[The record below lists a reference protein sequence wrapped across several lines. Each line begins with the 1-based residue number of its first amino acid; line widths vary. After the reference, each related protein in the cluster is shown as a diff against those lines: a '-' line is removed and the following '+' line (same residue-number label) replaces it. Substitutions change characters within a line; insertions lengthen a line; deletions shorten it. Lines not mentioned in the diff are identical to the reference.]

1 MEVQVS
7 LLQLIFG
14 SGLGYLVALKLRD
27 TILHTLDWAL
37 PKEEMAERAY
47 KILDKTVPKRVIAD
61 WITFFTILL
70 VVWIVLSV
78 VKAI

>member
-1 MEVQVS
+1 MQVQVN
-7 LLQLIFG
+7 LLHLIVG

-61 WITFFTILL
+61 WITFLSILL
-70 VVWIVLSV
+70 LVWVVLTV

>member
-1 MEVQVS
+1 MQLQVS
-7 LLQLIFG
+7 LLQIVVG

-47 KILDKTVPKRVIAD
+47 RILDKTVPKRVIAD
-61 WITFFTILL
+61 WITFFAILL
-70 VVWIVLSV
+70 LVWVVLSV

>member
-1 MEVQVS
+1 MQVQVN
-7 LLQLIFG
+7 LLHLIVG

-61 WITFFTILL
+61 WITFLSILL
-70 VVWIVLSV
+70 LVWVVLSV